1 MQANPVFPARD
12 LGGVGPPPDDRRYDD
27 RIPGR
32 TGSRG
37 DEDAIAEPD
46 AGVGGQALVYCN
58 SSRVLRA
65 RTCNSSRVL
74 RARTCNSSRVL
85 RERTFNGARG
95 LRLKRRR
102 DQRQKDQRRA
112 EAPQYAVSF
121 SDSRVSASV
130 YDGVA

>member
-65 RTCNSSRVL
+65 RTCNRS
-74 RARTCNSSRVL
+74 
-85 RERTFNGARG
+85 RG

-102 DQRQKDQRRA
+102 DQREEDQRRA

-130 YDGVA
+130 YDGDE